1 MEEDL
6 FQMLYTTKPLKCVL
20 FVFVV
25 LVLIQFYSKLPFL
38 LRAIFK

>member
-6 FQMLYTTKPLKCVL
+6 FQMLYTTKPLKRVL